1 MSRRWSR
8 RTWRRPSGRAGD
20 HAVRRGREEVGIGS
34 RAGGTKGRVGGR
46 PWMLRVVVLE
56 PWWAQSV
63 RGTRWGGGVRRARR
77 GEGRWRG
84 GSSGRRVGCAR
95 LLVGAWLSV
104 ARAVQACRAGQEGG
118 RGEGPSSSAR
128 CSSLVVSALSV
139 RSIHSSLGHGRL
151 QDSDWRLSLRQETL
165 PVRHHPLHRPSP
177 LASSSSSLLHRPLE
191 LTLASPSF
199 PPLLPL
205 YRASPPPR
213 HRPPRPSPTS
223 STSSPSPPP
232 PLRPPRPR
240 PSSPRPRTR
249 RTASASAPQTMPPH
263 QLSHPPPSTTPPSCA
278 TTRSSTRAS
287 TCPTRSP
294 RSTTSST
301 AHPTATRPC
310 ASPSAGPPWA

>member
-191 LTLASPSF
+191 LTLASPS